1 MNQKAKNTKGITL
14 IGLIVTIIVLLIL
27 AGVSLRIIAGEQG
40 ILNRVTGAVEKD
52 KKATAK
58 EQVELVVAD
67 YKLEYWDKKY
77 TGEGEIE
84 NPKEYIQNKFEMGI
98 VTENFYAK
106 STGENVKVYEG
117 NKEEGKALIKGTI
130 QEDGSIK
137 WNEESAED
145 PFLEEANENPE
156 KYRHPEQNI
165 ENNKTLGIGSN
176 GEPINMDLWI
186 FDDSIEYKDMEDGYT
201 LTNQEYVGAGIFD
214 IDCAYLGEDFEDIII
229 PKYIK
234 AEGDEEFKKVVA
246 LGFTFYRCTSL
257 TTAPEIPNS
266 VTDMDSTFY
275 RCTSLTTAPEIPNSV
290 TDMDSTFYG
299 CTSLTTAPEIP
310 SSVTD
315 IGSTFSNCTSLTTA
329 PEIPN
334 SVTDMG
340 YTFSNCTSLT
350 TAPEI
355 PNSVTN
361 MVKTFENCT
370 SLTTTPEIPNS
381 VTDMW
386 GAFLGC
392 TNLTGTIRINTS
404 NCEIDRDGSY
414 DIFNGI
420 EKDLIVQVPANSEI
434 YDRMISLYSSK
445 ENITIETF

>member
-1 MNQKAKNTKGITL
+1 MNQKVKNTKGITL

-27 AGVSLRIIAGEQG
+27 AGVSLRIIVGEQG

-77 TGEGEIE
+77 TGEGELE
-84 NPKEYIQNKFEMGI
+84 SPKEYIQNKFEIGI

-186 FDDSIEYKDMEDGYT
+186 FDDSIEYKNMEDGYT
-201 LTNQEYVGAGIFD
+201 LTNQEYVGAGVFD
-214 IDCAYLGEDFEDIII
+214 IDCAYLREDFEDIII

-246 LGFTFYRCTSL
+246 LGYTFCTCTNL

-266 VTDMDSTFY
+266 VTDMSGIF
-275 RCTSLTTAPEIPNSV
+275 S
-290 TDMDSTFYG
+290 G

-310 SSVTD
+310 SSVMD
-315 IGSTFSNCTSLTTA
+315 MNYTFARCTSLTTAPEIPKSVTNMVKTFENCTSLTTA

-334 SVTDMG
+334 SVTDM
-340 YTFSNCTSLT
+340 
-350 TAPEI
+350 
-355 PNSVTN
+355 
-361 MVKTFENCT
+361 
-370 SLTTTPEIPNS
+370 
-381 VTDMW
+381 W
-386 GAFLGC
+386 GAFSGC

-404 NCEIDRDGSY
+404 NCEIDRDGSN